1 MKELDCVLNDEF
13 LLYVLSI
20 FYEFDSIDEFK
31 EYIERKMNN
40 V

>member
-1 MKELDCVLNDEF
+1 MEELNNVIIDEF

-20 FYEFDSIDEFK
+20 FYECDSIEEFE
-31 EYIERKMNN
+31 EYIERKMKD